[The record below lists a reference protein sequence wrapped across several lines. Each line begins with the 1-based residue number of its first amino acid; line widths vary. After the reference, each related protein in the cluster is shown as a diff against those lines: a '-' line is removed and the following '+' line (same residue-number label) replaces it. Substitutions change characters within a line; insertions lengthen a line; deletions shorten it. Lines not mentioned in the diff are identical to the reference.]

1 MPNRRIVAKEL
12 GALLKVLSNPDRI
25 LIIHSLAV
33 NGASGVG
40 EMAKRLTLPPTRVS
54 QHLMLLR
61 AFRVVR
67 ETSEGRRRI
76 YSLALEALPEWLLG
90 GVDFVADRVGE
101 VTAEQ
106 ADDAK
111 RLWEEGALLPT
122 GSDG

>member
-1 MPNRRIVAKEL
+1 MPNRRLVAKEL

-25 LIIHSLAV
+25 LIVHSLAV
-33 NGASGVG
+33 NGPSGVG
-40 EMAKRLTLPPTRVS
+40 EMATRLQLPPTRVS

-61 AFRVVR
+61 AFRVVS

-76 YSLALEALPEWLLG
+76 YSLALEELPDWLLN

-101 VTAEQ
+101 VTADQ
-106 ADDAK
+106 AEDAK
-111 RLWEEGALLPT
+111 KLWVEGSLLPT

>member
-25 LIIHSLAV
+25 LIVHSLAV
-33 NGASGVG
+33 NGPSGVG
-40 EMAKRLTLPPTRVS
+40 EMAKRLNLPATRVS

-61 AFRVVR
+61 AFRVVT
-67 ETSEGRRRI
+67 ETSKGRRRI
-76 YSLALEALPEWLLG
+76 YSLALDDLPEWLLG

-106 ADDAK
+106 AEDAK
-111 RLWEEGALLPT
+111 RLWLEGSLLPT

>member
-40 EMAKRLTLPPTRVS
+40 EMAKRLQLPPTRVS

-76 YSLALEALPEWLLG
+76 YSLEWLLG

-101 VTAEQ
+101 VTTEQ

-111 RLWEEGALLPT
+111 RLLEEGALLPT

>member
-33 NGASGVG
+33 DGERSVG
-40 EMAKRLTLPPTRVS
+40 ELAERLRLPSTRVS
-54 QHLMLLR
+54 QHLSMLR
-61 AFRVVR
+61 AFRVVS

-76 YSLALEALPEWLLG
+76 YSLALDDLPEWLLG

-101 VTAEQ
+101 VTTEQ
-106 ADDAK
+106 AEDAK
-111 RLWEEGALLPT
+111 RLWLRGSELPAEAH
-122 GSDG
+122 

>member
-33 NGASGVG
+33 DGERSVG
-40 EMAKRLTLPPTRVS
+40 ELAERLRLPSTRVS
-54 QHLMLLR
+54 QHLSMLR
-61 AFRVVR
+61 AFRVVS

-76 YSLALEALPEWLLG
+76 YSLALDDLPEWLLS

-101 VTAEQ
+101 VTTEQ
-106 ADDAK
+106 AEDAK
-111 RLWEEGALLPT
+111 RLWLRGSELPAEAH
-122 GSDG
+122 